1 MNSPVL
7 YFENFSFVSFLS
19 GLFKYKLLIN
29 LSSEK
34 YKTIYFIDASLF
46 AQRFLLPLL
55 KFLGLTVEKLQFIM
69 LDIVDSNGELVRLR
83 IPREDL
89 FSFQEKILDSE
100 AYKALYH
107 RTWNQNSIAD
117 FVNKGLIDEDVM
129 NADSVS
135 RVLFII
141 NVVFWHMQK
150 LDYKQAVFVI
160 NNRAWTNLY
169 KEYAESYKIELL
181 SMRSILFKFSDL
193 KKIIRNY
200 RRLYKIAKNIK
211 HISINN
217 KNNIENITKNKLFLD
232 GRGDINLSNDG
243 LHSDFF
249 WQLNSKFP
257 LQNILLKH
265 HSEEEKQ
272 YLSQQGVYSIAEGI
286 YSNRKHTPKYIKP
299 KSNYSY
305 HFREEFKVVK
315 SILNLYDLERY
326 YSASLFKQQG
336 AKILFT
342 WQKYSNSHIALLD
355 SIRDNEG
362 ISAIWQI
369 AFDGYKNSDC
379 AVYSDIVF
387 NFSKFSLEMEKKL
400 QSKIKYSVIVGY
412 PKDYAAPLLKDRAD
426 KLREK
431 LKANGAKKIVFAID
445 ENSVDDSRWHTGHEM
460 QRENYSYILEKV
472 LEISWLGVIFKPKA
486 AKTLRK
492 RLGPIANLL
501 EKAEATGRCYIY
513 EDSVKGR
520 YSTIAPPILA
530 GLSADVCVHGHLASG
545 TAALE
550 CALEGIPT
558 LLIDRE
564 GTIDS
569 KLNELPKGKVVFKDW
584 PSTIDSILE
593 HFNTP
598 EGTPGFGDWSSIID
612 DLDPYRDGMAANR
625 IGTYLSWLL
634 QGYDQGLDKET
645 IMFNAAERYKEQW
658 GEDKVICA

>member
-1 MNSPVL
+1 MNCPVL

-29 LSSEK
+29 LLSKK
-34 YKTIYFIDASLF
+34 YKTIYFIDASFF

-55 KFLGLTVEKLQFIM
+55 KFLGLSVEKLQFIM

-83 IPREDL
+83 ISREDS
-89 FSFQEKILDSE
+89 FNFQEKILNSE

-107 RTWNQNSIAD
+107 RTWNNDSIVD
-117 FVNKGLIDEDVM
+117 FINKGLIDEYIND
-129 NADSVS
+129 ADSVS

-169 KEYAESYKIELL
+169 KEYAESYKIKLL
-181 SMRSILFKFSDL
+181 SIRSILFKSSDL
-193 KKIIRNY
+193 KQIVRSY
-200 RRLYKIAKNIK
+200 RWLYKIVKNIK

-217 KNNIENITKNKLFLD
+217 KNNIENIAKNKLFLD
-232 GRGDINLSNDG
+232 GRGDINLTNDG

-249 WQLNSKFP
+249 WQLNSKFS

-265 HSEEEKQ
+265 HSEEEKE

-286 YSNRKHTPKYIKP
+286 YSNRKDSLKYIKP
-299 KSNYSY
+299 KTNYSY
-305 HFREEFKVVK
+305 HFREEFKAVK
-315 SILNLYDLERY
+315 SILVKYDLERY
-326 YSASLFKQQG
+326 FFTSLFKQQG
-336 AKILFT
+336 VKIFFS
-342 WQKYSNSHIALLD
+342 WQKYSNSHIAWLD
-355 SIRDNEG
+355 AIRENGG
-362 ISAIWQI
+362 ISAICQI
-369 AFDGYKNSDC
+369 AFDGYKSSDCVINSDI
-379 AVYSDIVF
+379 AFI
-387 NFSKFSLEMEKKL
+387 FSKFSFEIEKKL
-400 QSKIKYSVIVGY
+400 KSKIKYSVVVGY
-412 PKDYAAPLLKDRAD
+412 PKDYAPPLLKDRAY

-431 LKANGAKKIVFAID
+431 LESNGAKKIVFAID
-445 ENSVDDSRWHTGHEM
+445 ENSLDDSRWHTGHEL
-460 QRENYSYILEKV
+460 QRENYSYLLEKV

-501 EKAEATGRCYIY
+501 EKAEATGRCYIF

-530 GLSADVCVHGHLASG
+530 GLSSDVCVHAHLAAG

-569 KLNELPKGKVVFKDW
+569 KLNELPKGKVIFKDW
-584 PSTIDSILE
+584 PSTIDAILE
-593 HFNTP
+593 HFNNP
-598 EGTPGFGDWSSIID
+598 EGIPSFGDWSSIID
-612 DLDPYRDGMAANR
+612 ELDPYRDGMAANR

-634 QGYDQGLDKET
+634 EGYDQGLDKET
-645 IMFNAAERYKEQW
+645 IMFNAAERYKEHW